1 RSAARVLGPGR
12 RTGAGRATRHRRPP
26 GFAAADELDER
37 YATLSGRPVDDL
49 AFYRALGCFK
59 LAVIAEGIHQRHQ
72 AGKTVGDGFDTVGE
86 AVPALLE
93 RGLQAP

>member
-1 RSAARVLGPGR
+1 VYWDPVAEPVLGV
-12 RTGAGRATRHRRPP
+12 RHAIAANP
-26 GFAAADELDER
+26 GFATADELAKR
-37 YATLSGRPVDDL
+37 YATPSGRPVDDL

-59 LAVIAEGIHQRHQ
+59 LAVIAEGIHQRHL

-93 RGLQAP
+93 RGLEAL